1 MKKPEKIDSG
11 ELIKKLKD
19 ENKKL
24 VSQNKGLR
32 DMLSLVVKTWRDADA
47 KSAEICYD
55 VCRKATCLFLDI
67 GTNIKK

>member
-1 MKKPEKIDSG
+1 LKKPEKIDSG

-24 VSQNKGLR
+24 VSQNKGIR
-32 DMLSLVVKTWRDADA
+32 DMLSLVVKTWRDSDS